1 MKIGDLVKRNEA
13 AASQCRRRYK
23 IGIVINVQKMYIK
36 NNKNKTQG
44 KLIVVN
50 FPNIGTHCFPEHYL
64 ELISE
69 A

>member
-1 MKIGDLVKRNEA
+1 MKIGDLVKRNKA
-13 AASQCRRRYK
+13 AAARCRQRYK
-23 IGIVINVQKMYIK
+23 IGIVINIQKMY
-36 NNKNKTQG
+36 KNKTQG

>member
-36 NNKNKTQG
+36 NRLSCKGCEFYKT
-44 KLIVVN
+44 KHKEN
-50 FPNIGTHCFPEHYL
+50 
-64 ELISE
+64 
-69 A
+69 